1 MRRQTS
7 GPIELMPITQ
17 KEKLKRAFLKKIHEK
32 KIIGDMTPK
41 NQNRFNLDF
50 NSEIKSPVEPSSSY
64 FRDLNMQRRN
74 TSPEM
79 LSLFSKERLNIDE
92 KLKIAFR
99 HKVKVQT
106 DLMMKIKG

>member
-41 NQNRFNLDF
+41 N
-50 NSEIKSPVEPSSSY
+50 
-64 FRDLNMQRRN
+64 
-74 TSPEM
+74 
-79 LSLFSKERLNIDE
+79 
-92 KLKIAFR
+92 
-99 HKVKVQT
+99 
-106 DLMMKIKG
+106 